1 MANKVTFGL
10 EQVHIAFVDDAS
22 PSQPAWETP
31 IPIPGAVRFTP
42 TTVGET
48 STFYADNTAY
58 YVSNSNNGY
67 TSELEMADVPDA
79 VKARMFGWQI
89 DSNGM
94 LVEVSDGIAEKFALM
109 GQVQGDQRNRRFVHY
124 DCQASRPAKER
135 TTTSETI
142 TPATDVINLAISP
155 ILIDGRMIVKGDM
168 ELSDT
173 NTAAYNAFFT
183 AVTKPTFGATNK
195 TALAANLA
203 LANSLTQ
210 ATYTAGTWSK
220 LSTAKT
226 TATAVNTNV
235 SASQGQVDAANTT
248 LSTAILGL
256 VVV

>member
-1 MANKVTFGL
+1 VANKVTFGL
-10 EQVHIAFVDDAS
+10 EQVHIAFVDDSS
-22 PSQPAWETP
+22 PTQPAWETP

-94 LVEVSDGIAEKFALM
+94 LVEVSDGISEKFALM

-135 TTTSETI
+135 TTTNETI

-155 ILIDGRMIVKGDM
+155 ILIGGRMIVKGDM

-173 NTAAYNAFFT
+173 NTAAYNAFFS
-183 AVTKPTFGATNK
+183 AVTIPTFGSVNK

-210 ATYTAGTWSK
+210 ATYTAGTWSN

-226 TATAVNTNV
+226 AATAVNTNV
-235 SASQGQVDAANTT
+235 SASQAQVDAANTA